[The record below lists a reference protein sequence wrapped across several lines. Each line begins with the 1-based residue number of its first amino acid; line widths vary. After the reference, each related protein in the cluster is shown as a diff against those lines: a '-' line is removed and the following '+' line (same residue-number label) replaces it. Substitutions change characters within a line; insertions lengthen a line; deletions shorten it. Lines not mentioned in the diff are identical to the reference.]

1 MQHKVL
7 FVLSKSLF
15 PQSCVSSVINP
26 TGLQSQILWEFSVP
40 LLDPQVGR
48 CVMGPRTFLTVWE
61 FLWYNCSA
69 VCGLSAWWLYGGAN
83 GDFLQEG
90 LCHTLCGLGLLQQ
103 EPLPLWQA
111 TADLCLHRRYSN
123 TPRLVWLSL
132 CGVCGCSVHKSL
144 FQPSKH
150 LWWVW
155 GLILDM
161 IWPLLPS
168 CWGFSFA
175 LGCGASF
182 FGGIQ
187 HSPQWLFISKLQFW
201 SSCRR
206 RWAHVLLLCHLAPSI
221 WWSATLLHQS
231 LLR

>member
-1 MQHKVL
+1 M
-7 FVLSKSLF
+7 
-15 PQSCVSSVINP
+15 
-26 TGLQSQILWEFSVP
+26 WEFI
-40 LLDPQVGR
+40 
-48 CVMGPRTFLTVWE
+48 
-61 FLWYNCSA
+61 WYECSA
-69 VCGLSAWWLYGGAN
+69 VCELSAWWLYGGVN

-90 LCHTLCGLGLLQQ
+90 LCYMLCDPGLLQQ

-123 TPRLVWLSL
+123 TPRPVWLSL
-132 CGVCGCSVHKSL
+132 CGVSGCSVHKVL

-161 IWPLLPS
+161 IFPLLPS

-175 LGCGASF
+175 LGHGVSF

-187 HSPQWLFISKLQFW
+187 HSPVNGC
-201 SSCRR
+201 SSARCNFE
-206 RWAHVLLLCHLAPSI
+206 VLTGEDEHTSFYSTILLHRFDGAPSC
-221 WWSATLLHQS
+221 SVKASLDNNFDLLHFFFLGIVLINTS
-231 LLR
+231 CTMLWTSIHSSSGTLPDS